1 MERGKILKPSDLKD
15 MHGSITLEYTG
26 ILYAGVNREKK
37 HRELAKVNPQE
48 YCLALGVNDEE
59 ILVKD
64 GMVNTM
70 EIILLGKRLEDY
82 PETEYYERR
91 LIYTTYSSGF
101 REHNIAAFKSRLKK
115 YFDYE
120 VINHFVKD
128 GNDFLTTD
136 EIIAAVR
143 VSLSLNLL
151 TDEEWKKAIPII
163 ERGLEANKAYVRMLD
178 EMSVI
183 LEKYCE
189 EWEDLGMRHTFMQ
202 RVPHECW
209 QGRFSRHSQ
218 NSEQKPNYS

>member
-1 MERGKILKPSDLKD
+1 MKR
-15 MHGSITLEYTG
+15 
-26 ILYAGVNREKK
+26 
-37 HRELAKVNPQE
+37 
-48 YCLALGVNDEE
+48 
-59 ILVKD
+59 
-64 GMVNTM
+64 

-82 PETEYYERR
+82 PETDYYERR

-115 YFDYE
+115 DFDDE
-120 VINHFVKD
+120 IINNFVKD
-128 GNDFLTTD
+128 GNGFWTTD

-189 EWEDLGMRHTFMQ
+189 EWEELGMRYNFMQ
-202 RVPHECW
+202 RVPLECW

-218 NSEQKPNYS
+218 NPEQKPNYS